1 MSREELLQV
10 GFNIPNK
17 EPSVNADHDVAD
29 PTSHAQFKVKWLK
42 GPPEPSK
49 SDFGRFWAIWALF
62 GRPWAK
68 IGGTPKLPIGL
79 KIPTYM
85 SRNSFQLRSTPFQP
99 FRTSRALT
107 VRFWPFL
114 GNLGPF
120 WVNFGPWRSQKW
132 SQKRALLGTR
142 LRVPRQ
148 MRNKCLFT
156 PNEKKISDP
165 PPYPIVRT
173 QMGYQTG
180 LPWQVVGWV
189 SYSFR

>member
-1 MSREELLQV
+1 MGPWAKFGGNFSSKFVQKLWLGPPLPRSNSV
-10 GFNIPNK
+10 PRCSS
-17 EPSVNADHDVAD
+17 PS
-29 PTSHAQFKVKWLK
+29 
-42 GPPEPSK
+42 GPPEPSNRH
-49 SDFGRFWAIWALF
+49 FLAFLANLALF

-68 IGGTPKLPIGL
+68 IGGNHALPVGL
-79 KIPTYM
+79 KIPAYM

-165 PPYPIVRT
+165 PPYPIV
-173 QMGYQTG
+173 
-180 LPWQVVGWV
+180 GWGATRQNINK
-189 SYSFR
+189 SSSTKLFLHL

>member
-1 MSREELLQV
+1 MSNFVPRRS
-10 GFNIPNK
+10 NR
-17 EPSVNADHDVAD
+17 S
-29 PTSHAQFKVKWLK
+29 

-79 KIPTYM
+79 KISTYM

-165 PPYPIVRT
+165 PPYPIVYLR
-173 QMGYQTG
+173 MLKPVKMFGK
-180 LPWQVVGWV
+180 
-189 SYSFR
+189 S